1 MDGGDL
7 PGFYPTRVIFFV
19 YNRYGVG
26 GMALA
31 DVFDARFGVVPFSAP
46 RLRLVA
52 ELKLFC
58 RCTAISPC
66 SGNLFFTT
74 GSSLRDS
81 FFCGASP
88 PTSPAQSGIETDS
101 CLAALSSVVSGGLAA
116 LGV

>member
-7 PGFYPTRVIFFV
+7 PGFYHTRGDFFV

-26 GMALA
+26 G
-31 DVFDARFGVVPFSAP
+31 
-46 RLRLVA
+46 RLRRPFRGRA
-52 ELKLFC
+52 F
-58 RCTAISPC
+58 
-66 SGNLFFTT
+66 
-74 GSSLRDS
+74 LRDS

-88 PTSPAQSGIETDS
+88 PTSPAQSGIVTDS